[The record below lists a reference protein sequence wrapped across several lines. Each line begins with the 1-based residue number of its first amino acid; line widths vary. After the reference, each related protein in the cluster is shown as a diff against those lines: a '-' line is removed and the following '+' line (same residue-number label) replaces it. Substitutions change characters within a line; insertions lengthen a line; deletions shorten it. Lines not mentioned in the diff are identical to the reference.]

1 MTSRRFVALL
11 GAVALLVA
19 LGGCAVSVPTSDGS
33 GAGAGTTSDPDP
45 DALFE
50 SAFVHADDLE
60 DLEGIR
66 TVEMTAGNDTVSER
80 VRVEKRP
87 YTDERSEVLNASEPS
102 VIGDRYVSNASMTWS
117 YDPDAATAYR
127 FEPAEPF
134 DDEAIRSDR
143 AAMAAEQREL
153 YDLEYAGT
161 ARIANR
167 EAHVLEIE
175 PKNETV
181 ERDVSVLVG
190 NTEFVVPL
198 ETAPVETDL
207 GVVEWSLWIDAEY
220 DYPLKERLVYEGENG
235 QRHELRMA
243 YETVRFNV
251 GLEDERFAF
260 EPPENATVE
269 EW

>member
-1 MTSRRFVALL
+1 MTPRRFAALL
-11 GAVALLVA
+11 GAIALLVA

-33 GAGAGTTSDPDP
+33 TGTDADTGPEP

-50 SAFVHADDLE
+50 SAYVHADDLE

-80 VRVEKRP
+80 VRIEKRP
-87 YTDERSEVLNASEPS
+87 YTDERSKVLEASDPS
-102 VIGDRYVSNASMTWS
+102 VIGDRYVSNASATWN
-117 YDPDAATAYR
+117 YDPDAETAYY

-134 DDEAIRSDR
+134 DDAAIRSDR
-143 AAMAAEQREL
+143 ADMAAEQREL

-161 ARIANR
+161 ERIADR

-198 ETAPVETDL
+198 ETAEVETDL
-207 GVVEWSLWIDAEY
+207 GVIEWSLWIDSEY
-220 DYPLKERLVYEGENG
+220 DYPLKERLVYEGANG
-235 QRHELRMA
+235 ERHELLME
-243 YETVRFNV
+243 YETVTFNA

-260 EPPENATVE
+260 EPPANTTVE
-269 EW
+269 DW